1 MHTLRSSHRDTYIHI
16 SLASDVPSGAPTLRN
31 KVRGSLPAFDRLP
44 GRKGSYKLVN
54 ELGNGGMGIVCLGES
69 ESTGNKVAVKFSLP
83 ESNSYIAREYYALEA
98 VAHPNIVQVLD
109 GGVVEGRYF
118 LVMELLRGNDL
129 HSLIFAHNALEPDV
143 AIEIT
148 LQALDG
154 LGAAHRAGVL
164 HCDLKPANIF
174 LADSDDSM
182 TVKIID
188 FGLSKK
194 LGEGPSGR
202 GFGTPGFMAPEQAAG
217 EYMDQRSDIFSLGA
231 VLFNMLTGREPFSGT
246 SYEKTVQT
254 LSTCPP
260 PPSSLAPMVPQVL
273 DNIVMRAMEKDPGKR
288 FGCVSEFRESLEQ
301 ALGAIASA

>member
-1 MHTLRSSHRDTYIHI
+1 MHTHRPSHTDTYIHI

-31 KVRGSLPAFDRLP
+31 KLKGALPAYDRLP

-54 ELGNGGMGIVCLGES
+54 ELGNGGMGLVCLGES
-69 ESTGNKVAVKFSLP
+69 ESTGNRVAVKISLL
-83 ESNSYIAREYYALEA
+83 ENNSYIAREYYALEA
-98 VAHPNIVQVLD
+98 VAHPNVVQVLD

-148 LQALDG
+148 LQALEG
-154 LGAAHRAGVL
+154 LGAAHQAGVL

-217 EYMDQRSDIFSLGA
+217 ESIDQRSDIYSLGA

-246 SYEKTVQT
+246 SYEKMVQT
-254 LSTCPP
+254 LSSCPP
-260 PPSSLAPMVPQVL
+260 PPSSVASTVPPVL
-273 DNIVMRAMEKDPGKR
+273 DNIVMRAMEKNPENR
-288 FGCVSEFRESLEQ
+288 FRCASEFRENLEQ
-301 ALGAIASA
+301 ALEAIASA